1 MTMSNNVR
9 HAPSKRIIRYG
20 HLFAC
25 TLALSC
31 LHTHVSW
38 AAERA
43 NVSKDLEAVLA
54 VDSEGKG
61 NAAAKA
67 AWQNLAAQDAYS
79 VPELLA
85 ALDKANPLAANYLR
99 SAIDAII
106 ERSIRDKTPL
116 PTNEL
121 TNFLSTQTHNA
132 RARRLAYEI
141 LVAADPTVKDK
152 WIPNSLL
159 DPSPEIRRDA
169 VTYWL
174 TKAQD
179 VLSKGNEKEAKPI
192 LEKALTGAVDED
204 QVKEIADKLGKLGE
218 KVDVT
223 AHLGLVLNWKVI
235 GPFDN
240 TEGKGFNAV
249 YPPEEKID
257 FAAKYKGKNGEVAWK
272 DFVTADDKGYVNL
285 NKAFA
290 QEKDVVAYCA
300 SVFNLPEAR
309 KVNVRFG
316 TPNGWKLWVN
326 GKPIFGRDE
335 YHSGESFDQ
344 FSFDVDLKAGEN
356 VILFKCMQNNQ
367 PESWAVD
374 WRYRLRVCDP
384 SGTAVLASNRP
395 KVETTPS
402 TEEGP

>member
-1 MTMSNNVR
+1 MWNIVELIPSNK
-9 HAPSKRIIRYG
+9 AKRCQYV
-20 HLFAC
+20 LVFA
-25 TLALSC
+25 LALSC
-31 LHTHVSW
+31 GHSPDSL
-38 AAERA
+38 AAERS
-43 NVSKDLEAVLA
+43 NVSKDLDAVLA

-61 NAAAKA
+61 NAEAKA
-67 AWQNLAAQDAYS
+67 AWLNLAAQDAYS
-79 VPELLA
+79 VPELLV

-106 ERSIRDKTPL
+106 ERSLRDKTPL
-116 PTNEL
+116 PTSEL
-121 TNFLSTQTHNA
+121 SNFLSTQTHNA

-141 LVAADPTVKDK
+141 LVAADPSVKDK

-174 TKAQD
+174 AKAQD
-179 VLSKGNEKEAKPI
+179 VLSKGNDKEAKTI
-192 LEKALTGAVDED
+192 FEKALTGAVDED
-204 QVKEIADKLGKLGE
+204 QVKEIADQLAKLGE
-218 KVDVT
+218 KIDVT
-223 AHLGLVLNWKVI
+223 AHLGLILNWKVI

-240 TEGKGFNAV
+240 TEGKGFDTV
-249 YPPEEKID
+249 YPPEEKIE
-257 FAAKYKGKNGEVAWK
+257 FAAKYQGKHGEVAWK

-290 QEKDVVAYCA
+290 QEKDVVAYCV
-300 SVFNLPEAR
+300 SVFDLPEAR

-326 GKPIFGRDE
+326 GKPVFSRDE

-384 SGTAVLASNRP
+384 SGTAVLATNRP
-395 KVETTPS
+395 KIETTPS